1 MYNNN
6 FTLTIFQQNQDFLI
20 CCQKKLV
27 EIKSKNVEIPVTSN
41 ASCTRKQ
48 SLHTLKNSFC
58 RSYGESSVTVEKT
71 SNTSQSEFSP
81 AQKRIKLLSSYGK
94 TPPLNIVHTKPPD
107 KILMSQFKTPT
118 RL

>member
-6 FTLTIFQQNQDFLI
+6 FTLTVFQQNQDFLI
-20 CCQKKLV
+20 CCQNRLV
-27 EIKSKNVEIPVTSN
+27 EIQRKNVDIPVTSN

-48 SLHTLKNSFC
+48 SLHTSNK
-58 RSYGESSVTVEKT
+58 SYGKSSVAVVKT